1 MANFDTLNVVFGLLK
16 MHVKNKFKEK
26 VMGFIFSMC
35 RELYHIYF
43 QNFIFFPL
51 FLRKSKEGTN
61 HQSLSIQFM
70 TSSQCGSNIS
80 TRSSCCSTVARVQPG
95 SCLQQHQENNRG
107 DNDLSH
113 TQLNVEKE
121 LALVG
126 SYHDIIVQVEKI
138 IELLLLLTCLNFHYN
153 VDFSELECFSVPFK
167 SSMCKLLTKITKLTP
182 EQGFKVQR

>member
-35 RELYHIYF
+35 RELF
-43 QNFIFFPL
+43 FLFIFRISYFSRCSYVSLKKEPIIRVWVYNLWPVPSVGATSARGAPAAPL
-51 FLRKSKEGTN
+51 WRGYSQAPVCSN
-61 HQSLSIQFM
+61 
-70 TSSQCGSNIS
+70 TS
-80 TRSSCCSTVARVQPG
+80 
-95 SCLQQHQENNRG
+95 RG

-126 SYHDIIVQVEKI
+126 SYHDIII
-138 IELLLLLTCLNFHYN
+138 
-153 VDFSELECFSVPFK
+153 
-167 SSMCKLLTKITKLTP
+167 
-182 EQGFKVQR
+182 